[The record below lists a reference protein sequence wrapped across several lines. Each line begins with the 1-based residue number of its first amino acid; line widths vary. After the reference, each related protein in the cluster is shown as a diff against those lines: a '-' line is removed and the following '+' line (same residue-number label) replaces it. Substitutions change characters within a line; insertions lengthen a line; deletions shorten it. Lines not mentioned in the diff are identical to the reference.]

1 MKAKAISLNVGKAE
15 LELFTSLKKQF
26 DFDLKIKLNGKKL
39 YEIDSLKYL
48 EIQIE
53 KRLTWKQQINHLA
66 LNLNKAN
73 TLLSKLRQVFDIKTL
88 RSVCYVS
95 PIYALLHLF
104 RCKTLIQL
112 KGFVYYRKNTSES
125 KSLFFQSRNSH
136 TGSLFKVSNILN
148 SFDKKALENC
158 IFISK
163 SLKGLSPSVV
173 NSLFNFFLSHT
184 LMTPDDQMLVI
195 LKDPLTI
202 LKSMVNI

>member
-66 LNLNKAN
+66 LKLNKAN

-88 RSVCYVS
+88 RSVCYVIFES
-95 PIYALLHLF
+95 HL
-104 RCKTLIQL
+104 C
-112 KGFVYYRKNTSES
+112 SA
-125 KSLFFQSRNSH
+125 SL
-136 TGSLFKVSNILN
+136 V
-148 SFDKKALENC
+148 
-158 IFISK
+158 
-163 SLKGLSPSVV
+163 
-173 NSLFNFFLSHT
+173 
-184 LMTPDDQMLVI
+184 
-195 LKDPLTI
+195 
-202 LKSMVNI
+202 